1 LFLIRSPGKEDGH
14 VVSVNGARLRNRR
27 ASAHAAPRDTLL
39 TPLHDF
45 DAAVSRA
52 FRWRDIGADALTL
65 VSGLSRVHN
74 LYNVK
79 IFSKCETSATS
90 KPRKDANEK
99 LPSIPRI
106 ISPSCMS
113 KHE

>member
-45 DAAVSRA
+45 DRAVSQA
-52 FRWRDIGADALTL
+52 FRCPDWRDVGADALTL
-65 VSGLSRVHN
+65 VLAFRAFS
-74 LYNVK
+74 
-79 IFSKCETSATS
+79 IFT
-90 KPRKDANEK
+90 
-99 LPSIPRI
+99 
-106 ISPSCMS
+106 M
-113 KHE
+113 